1 MALLLL
7 ALAATALTAW
17 LGAPLHDRLVIG
29 EITPESAESRRAER
43 LVEAEFRAGSPDLVL
58 VAAARPGPSGAP
70 GPGAAVDTARVRA
83 AGERLTRRVAADPD
97 VARVVSYWTDLRPGP
112 RPLLRSRDGNSA
124 LIAVRLRGDEER
136 TTPAAARIVSA
147 VTGRPGPLAVTATG
161 EAAVRATVARQAAD
175 GQLRAE
181 LLVLPLTT
189 LLLLLVFRSAVAAV
203 LPVLVGA
210 FAVLGTWTALRLL
223 DTWLPLSAYA
233 INIASALGFGLAV
246 DYCLFLLSRYR
257 EERGRPGTDPAR
269 ALSVALATAGRAV
282 LFSAATVATCLAA
295 LLAFPH
301 AVLRSVA
308 YSGVIVV
315 ALAAAGTLLV
325 LPVLLRACGDAV
337 DRYDPFARRRRPVPA
352 PAPAGAVPL
361 GAWGRTA
368 SRVARRPLV
377 VAVAVT
383 AGLLVLASPFLQVRF
398 GLADDRILPPD
409 SDTRRAGQTVRA
421 DFDAWDLLTRACV
434 VLPRFDAARHPGDLD
449 GYARRV
455 SARPGVTG
463 VTTATGRYAH
473 GRRVGPVPDRR
484 EFTGRGATWLAVT
497 TGADIYAPANRV
509 LAERLRAL
517 PAPAPVL
524 VGGPGAR
531 LADTQRAVTARLPL
545 ALGLVAAAMAA
556 LVLAFTRR
564 PVLAVKA
571 LVLNALSLAA
581 SFGAVVLVFQQG
593 RLAGLLGGFT
603 VTGYT
608 EVFVPVLL
616 FCIAFG
622 LSMDYEILLLARI
635 CEEYDRTGDGPAAV
649 ARGIDRS
656 ARLFTWAALTFAVT
670 MGALATSRLQLLKT
684 IGTGLALAVLLD
696 ATVVRVLLVPAVMAL
711 AGRANWWT
719 PWRRAPTVAPVPARA
734 EETV

>member
-1 MALLLL
+1 LALLVL
-7 ALAATALTAW
+7 ALAVTALTAW
-17 LGAPLHDRLVIG
+17 LGTPLHDRLVIG
-29 EITPESAESRRAER
+29 EITPKSAESQRAER
-43 LVEAEFRAGSPDLVL
+43 LVEQKFRAGSPDLVL
-58 VAAARPGPSGAP
+58 VATAHP
-70 GPGAAVDTARVRA
+70 GPGAAVDTGPVRA

-97 VARVVSYWTDLRPGP
+97 VARIASYWTDPGP
-112 RPLLRSRDGNSA
+112 RLRSRDGDSA
-124 LIAVRLRGDEER
+124 LIVVRLRGDEER

-147 VTGRPGPLAVTATG
+147 ATGRPGPLDVTATG
-161 EAAVRATVARQAAD
+161 EAAVRATVAQEAAD

-181 LLVLPLTT
+181 LLVLPVTT

-223 DTWLPLSAYA
+223 DTWIPLSAYA

-257 EERGRPGTDPAR
+257 EERGRPGTDPAG
-269 ALSVALATAGRAV
+269 ALSTALATAGRAV

-295 LLAFPH
+295 LLTFPH
-301 AVLRSVA
+301 TILRSVA
-308 YSGVIVV
+308 YSGIIVV

-325 LPVLLRACGDAV
+325 LPVLLRACGDTI
-337 DRYDPFARRRRPVPA
+337 DRYDPFARWRRPVRSGSGA
-352 PAPAGAVPL
+352 PPL
-361 GAWGRTA
+361 GAWGRAALRAT
-368 SRVARRPLV
+368 RRPLT
-377 VAVAVT
+377 VAVTVT
-383 AGLLVLASPFLQVRF
+383 AGLLFLASPFLHVRF

-409 SDTRRAGQTVRA
+409 SDTRRAGQIMRE
-421 DFDAWDLLTRACV
+421 DFDAWNLLTRTSV
-434 VLPRFDAARHPGDLD
+434 VLPRFDATRHADALD
-449 GYARRV
+449 TYARRV
-455 SARPGVTG
+455 SAEPGVTQ
-463 VTTATGRYAH
+463 VTTATGAYAH
-473 GRRVGPVPDRR
+473 GRRLEQVPGQR
-484 EFTGRGATWLAVT
+484 EFTGGGATWLAVAT
-497 TGADIYAPANRV
+497 DADVYSPANRA

-524 VGGPGAR
+524 VGGGGAR
-531 LADTQRAVTARLPL
+531 LADTQRAITTRLPL

-564 PVLAVKA
+564 PVLAAKA
-571 LVLNALSLAA
+571 LLLNALSLAA
-581 SFGAVVLVFQQG
+581 SFGAVVFVFQQG
-593 RLAGLLGGFT
+593 HLAYLLGGFT

-649 ARGIDRS
+649 ARGIDSS

-670 MGALATSRLQLLKT
+670 MGALATSQLQLLKT
-684 IGTGLALAVLLD
+684 IGIGLALAVLLD

-719 PWRRAPTVAPVPARA
+719 PGRRTPTVTSAPAPGKVKEPF
-734 EETV
+734 